1 MRRNKRLTVTVEETT
16 IMSEVVTSICHYRSF
31 HSVLIPYTSHIATSI
46 QHHNQHP
53 TFPFNNNTSQTS
65 GANPNCNPT
74 QPNATKE
81 KEQKK
86 KKREKRKKKKNSQSC
101 PELSAPSSPS
111 TPSTKL
117 KPTGSPPAGT
127 VVEDFVITGTC
138 VSNPRATSTSVL
150 RVLRNRPVGGG
161 EVVVMVMGIGIVMVM
176 VMVMVMVGGG
186 KVVVGVVGD
195 GIERKLKRRGFVMR
209 EFRGGCD

>member
-31 HSVLIPYTSHIATSI
+31 HPVLIPYTSHIATSI

-65 GANPNCNPT
+65 SANPNCNPT
-74 QPNATKE
+74 QPKRHQRKKNRE
-81 KEQKK
+81 NK
-86 KKREKRKKKKNSQSC
+86 KKREKKEKISQSC

-138 VSNPRATSTSVL
+138 VSNLRATSTSVL
-150 RVLRNRPVGGG
+150 RVLRNRPVRGG
-161 EVVVMVMGIGIVMVM
+161 EVVVIVMGIGIVMVK
-176 VMVMVMVGGG
+176 VGGG
-186 KVVVGVVGD
+186 EVVVVGVVGD

>member
-1 MRRNKRLTVTVEETT
+1 
-16 IMSEVVTSICHYRSF
+16 MSEVVTSICHYRSF

-65 GANPNCNPT
+65 SANPNCNPT
-74 QPNATKE
+74 QPKRHQRKKNRE
-81 KEQKK
+81 KK
-86 KKREKRKKKKNSQSC
+86 KKRERETKNSQSC

-138 VSNPRATSTSVL
+138 VSNPRATSTSVR

-176 VMVMVMVGGG
+176 IMVMVMVGGG
-186 KVVVGVVGD
+186 GVVVVLGVVVD

>member
-31 HSVLIPYTSHIATSI
+31 HSILIPYTSHIATPI

-65 GANPNCNPT
+65 SAIPIAI
-74 QPNATKE
+74 QPSQNATKE
-81 KEQKK
+81 KRTEKK
-86 KKREKRKKKKNSQSC
+86 KEKRKKKKNSQSC

-127 VVEDFVITGTC
+127 VVKDFVITGTC
-138 VSNPRATSTSVL
+138 VSNPHATSTSVL
-150 RVLRNRPVGGG
+150 RVLRTRPVGRG
-161 EVVVMVMGIGIVMVM
+161 EVVVMVMGIGIVMVK
-176 VMVMVMVGGG
+176 VGGG

>member
-16 IMSEVVTSICHYRSF
+16 IMSEVVTNICHYRSF
-31 HSVLIPYTSHIATSI
+31 HPVLIPYTSHIATSI

-65 GANPNCNPT
+65 SAIPIAI
-74 QPNATKE
+74 QPSQKRHQRKRKE
-81 KEQKK
+81 KE
-86 KKREKRKKKKNSQSC
+86 KKNSQSC

-138 VSNPRATSTSVL
+138 VSNPCATLTSVL

-161 EVVVMVMGIGIVMVM
+161 EVVVMVMGIGIVMVK
-176 VMVMVMVGGG
+176 VGGG
-186 KVVVGVVGD
+186 KVVVGVVGG

>member
-31 HSVLIPYTSHIATSI
+31 QSVLIPYTSHIATSI

-65 GANPNCNPT
+65 SAIPIAI
-74 QPNATKE
+74 QPSQNATKE
-81 KEQKK
+81 KEQRK
-86 KKREKRKKKKNSQSC
+86 KKRKEKRERKKNSQSC
-101 PELSAPSSPS
+101 PEISAPSSPS

-150 RVLRNRPVGGG
+150 RVLRNRPVRGG
-161 EVVVMVMGIGIVMVM
+161 EVVVMVMGRGIVMVK
-176 VMVMVMVGGG
+176 VGGG
-186 KVVVGVVGD
+186 EVVVVGVVGG

>member
-1 MRRNKRLTVTVEETT
+1 
-16 IMSEVVTSICHYRSF
+16 MSEVVTSICHYRSF
-31 HSVLIPYTSHIATSI
+31 HSVLIPYTSHTATSI

-53 TFPFNNNTSQTS
+53 TFPFNNNTSQNIKC
-65 GANPNCNPT
+65 NPNCNPT
-74 QPNATKE
+74 QPKRR
-81 KEQKK
+81 QRKK
-86 KKREKRKKKKNSQSC
+86 NKKRKKKRKRKEKISQSC

-117 KPTGSPPAGT
+117 KPSGSPPAGT
-127 VVEDFVITGTC
+127 VVKDFVITGTC
-138 VSNPRATSTSVL
+138 VSNPCATSTSVL

-161 EVVVMVMGIGIVMVM
+161 EVVVMVMGRGIVMVK
-176 VMVMVMVGGG
+176 VGGG
-186 KVVVGVVGD
+186 EVVVGGVGG

>member
-1 MRRNKRLTVTVEETT
+1 
-16 IMSEVVTSICHYRSF
+16 MSEAVTTICHYRNF

-53 TFPFNNNTSQTS
+53 TFPSNNNTSQKS
-65 GANPNCNPT
+65 SANPNCNPT
-74 QPNATKE
+74 QPKRHQRKKNRKKKE
-81 KEQKK
+81 KRK
-86 KKREKRKKKKNSQSC
+86 KKKKNSQSC

-127 VVEDFVITGTC
+127 VVKVFVITGTC
-138 VSNPRATSTSVL
+138 VSSPRATSTSVL

-161 EVVVMVMGIGIVMVM
+161 EVMVGVVMGIGIVMVK
-176 VMVMVMVGGG
+176 VGGG
-186 KVVVGVVGD
+186 GVVVGLGVVVD

>member
-1 MRRNKRLTVTVEETT
+1 
-16 IMSEVVTSICHYRSF
+16 MSEAVTSICHYRSF
-31 HSVLIPYTSHIATSI
+31 HSVLILYTSHIATSI

-53 TFPFNNNTSQTS
+53 TFPFNNNTSQNIKC
-65 GANPNCNPT
+65 NPNCNPT

-81 KEQKK
+81 K
-86 KKREKRKKKKNSQSC
+86 RKKKKTPQSC

-161 EVVVMVMGIGIVMVM
+161 EVMVGVVMGIGIVMVK
-176 VMVMVMVGGG
+176 VGGG
-186 KVVVGVVGD
+186 EVVVGVVGG

>member
-1 MRRNKRLTVTVEETT
+1 
-16 IMSEVVTSICHYRSF
+16 MSEVVTSICHYRSF
-31 HSVLIPYTSHIATSI
+31 HSVLIPYTSHIATSESASQSASHI
-46 QHHNQHP
+46 PIDN
-53 TFPFNNNTSQTS
+53 NNNTSQTS
-65 GANPNCNPT
+65 SATPT
-74 QPNATKE
+74 AIHPSQKRHQRKKNREKKRKE
-81 KEQKK
+81 KE
-86 KKREKRKKKKNSQSC
+86 KKKNSQSC

-138 VSNPRATSTSVL
+138 VSNPPATSTSVL

-161 EVVVMVMGIGIVMVM
+161 EVVVIVMGIWIVM

-186 KVVVGVVGD
+186 EAVVGVVGD
-195 GIERKLKRRGFVMR
+195 GMERKLKRRGFVMR
-209 EFRGGCD
+209 GFRGGCD

>member
-16 IMSEVVTSICHYRSF
+16 IMSEEVTSICHYRSF
-31 HSVLIPYTSHIATSI
+31 HPVLIPYTSHIATSI

-53 TFPFNNNTSQTS
+53 TFPLNNNTSQTS
-65 GANPNCNPT
+65 SAIPIAI
-74 QPNATKE
+74 QPSQTPPKRKRTEKIKRKE
-81 KEQKK
+81 KE
-86 KKREKRKKKKNSQSC
+86 KKNSQSC

-127 VVEDFVITGTC
+127 VVEDFVITGTF

-176 VMVMVMVGGG
+176 VMVMVGGG
-186 KVVVGVVGD
+186 EVLVGVVVD

>member
-16 IMSEVVTSICHYRSF
+16 IMSEVVTNICHYPSF
-31 HSVLIPYTSHIATSI
+31 HPVLIPYTSHIATSI

-53 TFPFNNNTSQTS
+53 TFPFNNNTSQNIKC
-65 GANPNCNPT
+65 NPNCNPT

-81 KEQKK
+81 KRTEKKKEQKK
-86 KKREKRKKKKNSQSC
+86 KTSQSC

-117 KPTGSPPAGT
+117 KRIGSPPAGT
-127 VVEDFVITGTC
+127 VVKDFVITGTC

-161 EVVVMVMGIGIVMVM
+161 EVVVMVIVIVMVK
-176 VMVMVMVGGG
+176 VGGG
-186 KVVVGVVGD
+186 EVVVGVVVD

>member
-1 MRRNKRLTVTVEETT
+1 
-16 IMSEVVTSICHYRSF
+16 MSEVVTSICHYRSF

-53 TFPFNNNTSQTS
+53 TFPFNNNTSQ
-65 GANPNCNPT
+65 NIKCHPNCNPT
-74 QPNATKE
+74 QPKRHQRKKNR
-81 KEQKK
+81 K
-86 KKREKRKKKKNSQSC
+86 KKRKEREKEKDPQSC

-111 TPSTKL
+111 TPSTKP

-150 RVLRNRPVGGG
+150 RVLRNRPAVAFAI
-161 EVVVMVMGIGIVMVM
+161 VVVMVMGIVTVIVMVQ
-176 VMVMVMVGGG
+176 VGGG
-186 KVVVGVVGD
+186 KVVVGVVVD

>member
-31 HSVLIPYTSHIATSI
+31 HSILIPHTLHIATSI

-65 GANPNCNPT
+65 SAIPIAI
-74 QPNATKE
+74 QPSQTPP
-81 KEQKK
+81 KK
-86 KKREKRKKKKNSQSC
+86 KNRKKKNKRERKKKKNSQSC

-161 EVVVMVMGIGIVMVM
+161 EVVVIVMGRGIVMVK
-176 VMVMVMVGGG
+176 VGGG
-186 KVVVGVVGD
+186 EVVVGLGVVVD